1 MTTIIMISNNSS
13 VIINNSNEDEDV
25 GENKTA
31 VASKASS
38 AASAVE
44 RAALAKAA
52 QQQNSNHNSNNQNI
66 SNNNNR
72 SNSKITS
79 PRPSQSSPVSSS
91 NSSISSF
98 SPTPIKKCKNK
109 SMTSIIA
116 NGNGNSNGHGDVS
129 SVSPVSATKMQLS
142 KMTNKMSKNSL
153 STLESEDS
161 DLFNQSSS
169 AASTLSSTGN
179 SSSTSGIANSITY
192 FPSLDEEESNIME
205 TSTPA
210 NKHHLRF
217 FVNPKQYNTRSL
229 DRRKLRGHSSG
240 SSSGKSSLVT
250 INDNDI
256 LREKSET
263 KNQPNPATPI
273 MMETVMQPT
282 MANYCTLRRRSSD
295 LIKNKTKIEYISNVR
310 LDFPSGSSGSS
321 GRGHSNSST
330 SSSSTSSI
338 KTDQPLQVSTTKSP
352 TATSSTMQAG
362 TTAAT
367 TKEHASELL
376 PDQTNSDGLQDPA
389 AAPSPQREQH
399 RVRKLVKSAELQA
412 SLQEPSQSSIQSL
425 PEVVKSIHAS
435 IEEQSTTKCSQMN
448 NKNAET
454 TTDYTSDDDDL
465 SHAEELSSF
474 NEDSSSSTSNES
486 LNSGGAGNLNVL
498 PTGWHR
504 HPHIHQVPA
513 PSLGPVDEI
522 IDDGAV
528 EEDEDDDEDED
539 GLAEHIYSS
548 VVKPPRGNPAA
559 SATSAVGGLIE
570 AANIT
575 GANRKPRF
583 TSVLRSS
590 RIMRRHT
597 TYYNAK
603 QFDSLPPQGT
613 NSSMIMSTSS
623 SSASSCQRK
632 PHVHSWHHRH
642 RHHEKHSI
650 SNSNS
655 SPNNSN
661 NNSLHQ
667 VGPGISILELSGGA
681 GMIFF

>member
-1 MTTIIMISNNSS
+1 
-13 VIINNSNEDEDV
+13 
-25 GENKTA
+25 
-31 VASKASS
+31 
-38 AASAVE
+38 
-44 RAALAKAA
+44 
-52 QQQNSNHNSNNQNI
+52 
-66 SNNNNR
+66 
-72 SNSKITS
+72 
-79 PRPSQSSPVSSS
+79 
-91 NSSISSF
+91 
-98 SPTPIKKCKNK
+98 
-109 SMTSIIA
+109 
-116 NGNGNSNGHGDVS
+116 
-129 SVSPVSATKMQLS
+129 
-142 KMTNKMSKNSL
+142 
-153 STLESEDS
+153 
-161 DLFNQSSS
+161 
-169 AASTLSSTGN
+169 
-179 SSSTSGIANSITY
+179 
-192 FPSLDEEESNIME
+192 ME

-263 KNQPNPATPI
+263 KTQPNLAV
-273 MMETVMQPT
+273 METVMQPT

-330 SSSSTSSI
+330 SSSSTSTSSI

-389 AAPSPQREQH
+389 PPPPQREQH

-412 SLQEPSQSSIQSL
+412 LQEPSQSSIIQSL

-435 IEEQSTTKCSQMN
+435 IEEQSTSKCSQMN

-528 EEDEDDDEDED
+528 EEDEDDDEDDD

-548 VVKPPRGNPAA
+548 VVKPPRGNPSA
-559 SATSAVGGLIE
+559 SAASAVGGLIE
-570 AANIT
+570 AASSAT

>member
-38 AASAVE
+38 AAAVE
-44 RAALAKAA
+44 RAAAKAA

-72 SNSKITS
+72 SSSNSKLTS

-229 DRRKLRGHSSG
+229 DRRKLRGHSNG

-263 KNQPNPATPI
+263 KNQPNPAA
-273 MMETVMQPT
+273 METVMQPT

-330 SSSSTSSI
+330 SSSSTSTGSSI
-338 KTDQPLQVSTTKSP
+338 KTDQQPLQVSTTKSP
-352 TATSSTMQAG
+352 TATSTMQG
-362 TTAAT
+362 TTEA
-367 TKEHASELL
+367 TKEHAPELL

-389 AAPSPQREQH
+389 PPPQREQH

-412 SLQEPSQSSIQSL
+412 LQEPSQSSIQSL

-435 IEEQSTTKCSQMN
+435 IEEQSTSKCSQMN

-486 LNSGGAGNLNVL
+486 LNSNGAGNLNVL

-539 GLAEHIYSS
+539 GAEHIYSS
-548 VVKPPRGNPAA
+548 VVKPPRGNPAVSAA
-559 SATSAVGGLIE
+559 SAVGLIE
-570 AANIT
+570 AANSA

-623 SSASSCQRK
+623 SSSSCQRK

-667 VGPGISILELSGGA
+667 VGPGISIL
-681 GMIFF
+681 

>member
-1 MTTIIMISNNSS
+1 
-13 VIINNSNEDEDV
+13 
-25 GENKTA
+25 
-31 VASKASS
+31 
-38 AASAVE
+38 
-44 RAALAKAA
+44 
-52 QQQNSNHNSNNQNI
+52 
-66 SNNNNR
+66 
-72 SNSKITS
+72 
-79 PRPSQSSPVSSS
+79 
-91 NSSISSF
+91 
-98 SPTPIKKCKNK
+98 
-109 SMTSIIA
+109 
-116 NGNGNSNGHGDVS
+116 
-129 SVSPVSATKMQLS
+129 
-142 KMTNKMSKNSL
+142 
-153 STLESEDS
+153 
-161 DLFNQSSS
+161 
-169 AASTLSSTGN
+169 
-179 SSSTSGIANSITY
+179 
-192 FPSLDEEESNIME
+192 ME

-263 KNQPNPATPI
+263 KNQPNPAASI
-273 MMETVMQPT
+273 MQMETVMQST

-330 SSSSTSSI
+330 SSSSTSTGSSI

-367 TKEHASELL
+367 AKEHAPELL

-389 AAPSPQREQH
+389 APPPPHREQH

-528 EEDEDDDEDED
+528 EEDEDDDEDDD

-548 VVKPPRGNPAA
+548 VVKPQRGNPAA
-559 SATSAVGGLIE
+559 SAASAVGGLIE
-570 AANIT
+570 AANSAN

-623 SSASSCQRK
+623 SSSSCQRK

-667 VGPGISILELSGGA
+667 VGPGISILYLSGGA
-681 GMIFF
+681 GMKFFRHACPIHIISSLIQ

>member
-1 MTTIIMISNNSS
+1 
-13 VIINNSNEDEDV
+13 
-25 GENKTA
+25 
-31 VASKASS
+31 
-38 AASAVE
+38 
-44 RAALAKAA
+44 
-52 QQQNSNHNSNNQNI
+52 
-66 SNNNNR
+66 
-72 SNSKITS
+72 
-79 PRPSQSSPVSSS
+79 
-91 NSSISSF
+91 
-98 SPTPIKKCKNK
+98 
-109 SMTSIIA
+109 
-116 NGNGNSNGHGDVS
+116 
-129 SVSPVSATKMQLS
+129 
-142 KMTNKMSKNSL
+142 
-153 STLESEDS
+153 
-161 DLFNQSSS
+161 
-169 AASTLSSTGN
+169 
-179 SSSTSGIANSITY
+179 
-192 FPSLDEEESNIME
+192 ME

-263 KNQPNPATPI
+263 KNQPNPAASMSI
-273 MMETVMQPT
+273 ETVMQPT

-330 SSSSTSSI
+330 SSSSTSTGSSI

-352 TATSSTMQAG
+352 TATSSAMQG
-362 TTAAT
+362 STAAT
-367 TKEHASELL
+367 SKEHAPELL

-389 AAPSPQREQH
+389 APPPPHREQH
-399 RVRKLVKSAELQA
+399 RVRKLVKSAELQQA
-412 SLQEPSQSSIQSL
+412 LQEPSQSSIQSL

-528 EEDEDDDEDED
+528 EEDEDDDEDDD

-548 VVKPPRGNPAA
+548 VVKPQRGNPAA
-559 SATSAVGGLIE
+559 SAASAVGGLIE
-570 AANIT
+570 AANSAN

-667 VGPGISILELSGGA
+667 VGPGISILVLIGGA
-681 GMIFF
+681 GMIFLGKAFIFSYILQQFKKQNSLNFMYKKPAKIW